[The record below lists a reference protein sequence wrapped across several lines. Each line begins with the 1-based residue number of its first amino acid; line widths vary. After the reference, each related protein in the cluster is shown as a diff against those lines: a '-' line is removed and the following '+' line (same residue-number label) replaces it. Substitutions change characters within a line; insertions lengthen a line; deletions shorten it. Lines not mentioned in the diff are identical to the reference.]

1 MIKATS
7 SQSVFY
13 RICVEGNIGCG
24 KTSVLKHIAAQH
36 GYTGDYEQD
45 IWKPK
50 IPDQSSLNL
59 IVSPEP
65 LTRWTSV
72 GPAHVNLLNQICA
85 PSSMSTLTRT
95 SVADGRRSICWSGP
109 YSPIGSALWRTFI
122 RAGKIHKAEYAILD
136 EWFKYLMTRPECQIN
151 KFIYLRTSP
160 QTVYDRIQK
169 RARSEDEL
177 IPLSYLADVHK
188 YHERLFDTIDMNCW
202 KHLKRP
208 MAKVVIIDADQS
220 MEDVRRQ
227 IDKHISSTVI

>member
-1 MIKATS
+1 MYS
-7 SQSVFY
+7 DPSRNGFVFEHYSQ
-13 RICVEGNIGCG
+13 
-24 KTSVLKHIAAQH
+24 
-36 GYTGDYEQD
+36 YTRF
-45 IWKPK
+45 
-50 IPDQSSLNL
+50 DQ
-59 IVSPEP
+59 
-65 LTRWTSV
+65 
-72 GPAHVNLLNQICA
+72 
-85 PSSMSTLTRT
+85 M
-95 SVADGRRSICWSGP
+95 RSIFYEHIDEDECGGRKTIHLLERSIFSNRFCFVENF
-109 YSPIGSALWRTFI
+109 YQS
-122 RAGKIHKAEYAILD
+122 GKIHKAEYAILD